1 MTTRKRT
8 LYFTLL
14 LIYVATMEQAIAQEP
29 SGIVLFRKH
38 CSHCHGNNGAGS
50 ESYPDPLRG
59 NLSVNQLASYIDKAM
74 PEDDPSQVTGETAE
88 IIAET
93 IHSSFYSRIAQE
105 KKRKARLDLSHL
117 TVRQMQESLADI
129 IGSSVS
135 YTHL

>member
-8 LYFTLL
+8 LYLTLL
-14 LIYVATMEQAIAQEP
+14 LIYVATMEQAIPQEP

-38 CSHCHGNNGAGS
+38 CSHCHGNNGAGR

-59 NLSVNQLASYIDKAM
+59 NLSVTQLASYIDKEM

-105 KKRKARLDLSHL
+105 KKRKARLDLS
-117 TVRQMQESLADI
+117 
-129 IGSSVS
+129 
-135 YTHL
+135 

>member
-59 NLSVNQLASYIDKAM
+59 NLSVTQLASYIDKEM
-74 PEDDPSQVTGETAE
+74 PEDDPSQVTGENCRDHSRNYSFFFLLSHCAE
-88 IIAET
+88 
-93 IHSSFYSRIAQE
+93 
-105 KKRKARLDLSHL
+105 KRKARLDLSLQCDRCRVFNRHHWKL
-117 TVRQMQESLADI
+117 SKPSPRNR
-129 IGSSVS
+129 
-135 YTHL
+135 